1 MVYLSILS
9 SRQVTSFFVVFNMDR
24 ISIKGIDDLIIL
36 VSFRINIVWEK
47 LDLSYDKFKNCH

>member
-1 MVYLSILS
+1 MVYLSIFS
-9 SRQVTSFFVVFNMDR
+9 SRQVTSFFVVLNMDR
-24 ISIKGIDDLIIL
+24 ISIKGMDDLIIL